1 MKIPLSAHTALAQMK
16 TDSRETEIVIY
27 QLIKGDGRI
36 KSTVNAGYGKVRDL
50 RKTQRAINESPVSGF
65 SELEA
70 SGYIRFIV
78 CLIFMQPG

>member
-1 MKIPLSAHTALAQMK
+1 MKIPPSANTPLSQMK
-16 TDSRETEIVIY
+16 KDSREAEIVIY
-27 QLIKGDGRI
+27 QLIKGDGQI

-50 RKTQRAINESPVSGF
+50 RKTQRAINESAVSGF